1 MNNEKTI
8 TVTRKNE
15 KGKPKPVDVRMRYCA
30 ATETGFTSISGK
42 DASVFSARQLYNDKG
57 KKDGIAPPE
66 ATTEDYLTLALAAI
80 VAAYARTGDT
90 APITSDDILYD
101 LPPAEIQLLI
111 TTVVELRLEWYRVPE
126 GIKQDTTEKKGGK
139 KNA

>member
-8 TVTRKNE
+8 TVQ
-15 KGKPKPVDVRMRYCA
+15 GKDVRMRYCA
-30 ATETGFTSISGK
+30 ATETGYTSISGK

-57 KKDGIAPPE
+57 EKDGIAPPE

-101 LPPAEIQLLI
+101 FTPAEVQLLI
-111 TTVVELRLEWYRVPE
+111 ATVVELRLEWYRVPE
-126 GIKQDTTEKKGGK
+126 GIKQETTGKKGGE

>member
-8 TVTRKNE
+8 TIQ
-15 KGKPKPVDVRMRYCA
+15 GKDVRMRYCA

-57 KKDGIAPPE
+57 EKDGIDPPE

-90 APITSDDILYD
+90 APVTSDDILYD
-101 LPPAEIQLLI
+101 FTPAEIQLLI
-111 TTVVELRLEWYRVPE
+111 ATVVELRLEWYRVPE
-126 GIKQDTTEKKGGK
+126 GIKQDANDKKKGGE

>member
-8 TVTRKNE
+8 TIQ
-15 KGKPKPVDVRMRYCA
+15 GKDVRMRYCA

-90 APITSDDILYD
+90 APVTSDDILYD
-101 LPPAEIQLLI
+101 FTPAEVQLLI
-111 TTVVELRLEWYRVPE
+111 ATVVELRLEWYRVPE
-126 GIKQDTTEKKGGK
+126 GIKQESTDKKGGE

>member
-8 TVTRKNE
+8 TIQ
-15 KGKPKPVDVRMRYCA
+15 GKDVRMRYCA
-30 ATETGFTSISGK
+30 ATETGFTSISGR

-57 KKDGIAPPE
+57 EKDGIAPPE

-90 APITSDDILYD
+90 APVTSDDILYD
-101 LPPAEIQLLI
+101 FTPAEVQLLI
-111 TTVVELRLEWYRVPE
+111 ATVVELQLEWYRVPE
-126 GIKQDTTEKKGGK
+126 GIKQEANDKKKGGE
-139 KNA
+139 KNG

>member
-8 TVTRKNE
+8 TIQ
-15 KGKPKPVDVRMRYCA
+15 GKDVRMRYCA
-30 ATETGFTSISGK
+30 ATETGYTSISGK

-57 KKDGIAPPE
+57 EKDGIAPPE
-66 ATTEDYLTLALAAI
+66 ATTEDYITLALAAI

-90 APITSDDILYD
+90 APVTSDDILYD
-101 LPPAEIQLLI
+101 FTPAEVQLLI

-126 GIKQDTTEKKGGK
+126 GIKQESTDKKKGGE

>member
-8 TVTRKNE
+8 KIQ
-15 KGKPKPVDVRMRYCA
+15 GKDVRMRYCV

-57 KKDGIAPPE
+57 EKDGIAPPE
-66 ATTEDYLTLALAAI
+66 ANTEDYLTLALAAI

-90 APITSDDILYD
+90 APVTSDDILYD
-101 LPPAEIQLLI
+101 FTPAEVQLLI
-111 TTVVELRLEWYRVPE
+111 ATVVELRLEWYRVPE
-126 GIKQDTTEKKGGK
+126 GIKQETTNKKGGE

>member
-8 TVTRKNE
+8 TVQDKE
-15 KGKPKPVDVRMRYCA
+15 VRMRYCA

-57 KKDGIAPPE
+57 EKDGTAPPE

-90 APITSDDILYD
+90 APVTSDDILYD
-101 LPPAEIQLLI
+101 FTPAEVQLLI
-111 TTVVELRLEWYRVPE
+111 VTVAELRLEWYRVPE
-126 GIKQDTTEKKGGK
+126 GIKQETTEKKGGE

>member
-8 TVTRKNE
+8 TIH
-15 KGKPKPVDVRMRYCA
+15 GKDVRMRYCA

-57 KKDGIAPPE
+57 DKDGIAPPE

-101 LPPAEIQLLI
+101 FTPAEVQLLI
-111 TTVVELRLEWYRVPE
+111 ATVVELRLEWYRVPE
-126 GIKQDTTEKKGGK
+126 GIKHDSTDKKKGGE

>member
-1 MNNEKTI
+1 MNNEKIITI
-8 TVTRKNE
+8 Q
-15 KGKPKPVDVRMRYCA
+15 GKDVRMRYCA

-57 KKDGIAPPE
+57 EKDGIAPPE

-90 APITSDDILYD
+90 APVTSDDILYD
-101 LPPAEIQLLI
+101 FTPAEIQLLI
-111 TTVVELRLEWYRVPE
+111 ATVVELRLEWYRVPE
-126 GIKQDTTEKKGGK
+126 GIKQENTDKKGGE

>member
-8 TVTRKNE
+8 TIQ
-15 KGKPKPVDVRMRYCA
+15 GKDVRMRYCA

-42 DASVFSARQLYNDKG
+42 DASVFSARQLYNDNG
-57 KKDGIAPPE
+57 EKDGIAPPE
-66 ATTEDYLTLALAAI
+66 ATTEDYITLALAAI

-90 APITSDDILYD
+90 APVTSDDILYD
-101 LPPAEIQLLI
+101 FTPAEVQLLI
-111 TTVVELRLEWYRVPE
+111 ATVAELRLEWYRVPE
-126 GIKQDTTEKKGGK
+126 GIKQENTDKKGGE

>member
-8 TVTRKNE
+8 NIQ
-15 KGKPKPVDVRMRYCA
+15 GKDVRMRYCA

-57 KKDGIAPPE
+57 EKEGIAPPE

-80 VAAYARTGDT
+80 VAAYARTRDT
-90 APITSDDILYD
+90 APVTSDDILYD
-101 LPPAEIQLLI
+101 FTPTEVQLLI
-111 TTVVELRLEWYRVPE
+111 ATVVELRLEWYRVPE
-126 GIKQDTTEKKGGK
+126 GIKQDTADKKGGE